1 MLPNDLLTQ
10 IEARMRETRATQS
23 TVAKA
28 CQLSQPHLSKVLSR
42 RVKLAKKTAA
52 KLESWLTAP
61 TEAPAPTS
69 SPTLETIATKLE
81 SLAPKRKMQFMQLLA
96 AVDDLLN
103 S

>member
-1 MLPNDLLTQ
+1 MLPDDLLTQ
-10 IEARMRETRATQS
+10 IEARMREIGATQS

-28 CQLSQPHLSKVLSR
+28 CELSQPHLSKVLNR
-42 RVKLAKKTAA
+42 KIKLARKTAA

-61 TEAPAPTS
+61 TEAPASPP

-81 SLAPKRKMQFMQLLA
+81 SLAPKRRMQFMQLLA

>member
-1 MLPNDLLTQ
+1 MLFDDLLTH
-10 IEARMRETRATQS
+10 IKARMRETGATQS

-28 CQLSQPHLSKVLSR
+28 CQLSQPHLSKVLNR
-42 RVKLAKKTAA
+42 KVQLAKKTAA

-61 TEAPAPTS
+61 AEAPAPTS

-81 SLAPKRKMQFMQLLA
+81 SLEPKRRMQFMQLLA
-96 AVDDLLN
+96 AIDDLLN